1 MEVEQYLFKQPT
13 TFIISGATQS
23 GKSTFVQNLL
33 INKKKFVN
41 PPPKT
46 TYLFYKIWQPI
57 YTEMAKMGTV
67 TKFIRDIPEK
77 KICMTCYS
85 IIKMM
90 ADQLL
95 YLTTWVLKLKNI
107 LNYSTNYLLY

>member
-33 INKKKFVN
+33 INKKK
-41 PPPKT
+41 
-46 TYLFYKIWQPI
+46 YLTIRQTQHTCF
-57 YTEMAKMGTV
+57 
-67 TKFIRDIPEK
+67 TKFGSQYIQKWQEWVLLQNLFATSPQK

-107 LNYSTNYLLY
+107 LSYSTNYLLF